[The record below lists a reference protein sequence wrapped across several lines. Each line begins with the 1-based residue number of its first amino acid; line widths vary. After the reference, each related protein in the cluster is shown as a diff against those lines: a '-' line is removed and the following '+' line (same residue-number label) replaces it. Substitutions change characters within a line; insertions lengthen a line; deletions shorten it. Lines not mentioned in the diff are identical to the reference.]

1 MNVEPI
7 VLAMVSAMM
16 LLDDTSAEEID
27 PDVAVRGQEN
37 MGYYLNLL
45 SEGDRTAFREVLE
58 RIADAHAAQD
68 PALASYIRGI
78 PFSLGWD
85 EEPPTDLS

>member
-16 LLDDTSAEEID
+16 LLDDTSPEEID

-37 MGYYLNLL
+37 MGYY
-45 SEGDRTAFREVLE
+45 R
-58 RIADAHAAQD
+58 
-68 PALASYIRGI
+68 ASR
-78 PFSLGWD
+78 
-85 EEPPTDLS
+85 